1 MYVLEARGLSRDF
14 GGFKAVASVDFG
26 LVEGSIHAVIGPN
39 GAGKTTLFNLL
50 TKFLPPTGG
59 TILHKG
65 EDVTRLS
72 PPAMARRGVVRSF
85 QISAVFAGLTVREN
99 VELALLNANGL
110 AWNLFGSLSR
120 RPALKRAAEEMI
132 ERFGLSTYLEAR
144 AGNLPYGRKRA
155 LELATT
161 LALNP
166 AVLLLDEPMAG
177 LGHED
182 IDKVSSLVREAGR
195 GRTIL
200 LVEHNMRVVSDLADT
215 ITVMVRGEKLAEG
228 TYDEVSARPD
238 VIAAYTGGAHV

>member
-14 GGFKAVASVDFG
+14 GGFKAVANVDFG

-99 VELALLNANGL
+99 VELALLNAHGL

-120 RPALKRAAEEMI
+120 RPALARTAEEMI

-161 LALNP
+161 LALDP

-182 IDKVSSLVREAGR
+182 IDKVAGLVREAGR

-200 LVEHNMRVVSDLADT
+200 LVEHNMRVVADLADT

-228 TYDEVSARPD
+228 TYADVSARPD

>member
-14 GGFKAVASVDFG
+14 GGFKAVANVDFG

-99 VELALLNANGL
+99 VELALLNAHGL
-110 AWNLFGSLSR
+110 AWSLFGSLAR

-161 LALNP
+161 LALDP